1 MGRDMKVIPGL
12 SAFVVIVGGA
22 LVIGGCAHQPRSYD
36 AVTAQCVDHP
46 PPTSDEMRRMP
57 TGMLRDYYQLSR
69 RYSQELANATVVGY
83 APDPCHA
90 ALAMKQ
96 LEFEQ
101 ELKYR

>member
-1 MGRDMKVIPGL
+1 MKVITRL
-12 SAFVVIVGGA
+12 SALAVGVGGA
-22 LVIGGCAHQPRSYD
+22 LVIAGCAHQPRSYD

-46 PPTSDEMRRMP
+46 PPTADEMRKMT

-69 RYSQELANATVVGY
+69 RYSQELANATVLGY

-96 LEFEQ
+96 IEFEQ
-101 ELKYR
+101 ELQYR